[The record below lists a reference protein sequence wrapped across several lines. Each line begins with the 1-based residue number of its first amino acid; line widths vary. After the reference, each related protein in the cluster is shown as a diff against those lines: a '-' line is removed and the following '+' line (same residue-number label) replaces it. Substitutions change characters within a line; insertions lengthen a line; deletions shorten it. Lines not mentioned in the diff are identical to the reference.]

1 MIIVLEAENPFT
13 LFNPLNPLI
22 HFSAYYFYISNIEKL
37 FRIVSHII
45 SHIIL
50 HIISHI
56 VSHIFSH
63 IELFKKA

>member
-1 MIIVLEAENPFT
+1 MIFVLEAENPFN

-45 SHIIL
+45 SHMIL

-56 VSHIFSH
+56 VSHILSH
-63 IELFKKA
+63 TELFKKA